1 MKHMSNDIFRQAIR
15 GLALAAAL
23 AVPSVALAQS
33 ADVLRIANP
42 VAVTSLDGFGARSA
56 DQPTI
61 SVMQQVL
68 EPLVIRKDGE
78 LQPLLAKSWDNPDE
92 LTWRFHLNE
101 GITFADGSPL
111 TSKDVKAS
119 LQRLI
124 DGKGPLAGL
133 WAAVETIDTPDD
145 LTLDIKTSTRL
156 GTVLSN
162 LSMLGIAPAAA
173 LEDPNFFN
181 APFGTGPYRVTE
193 FTPSQFVALER
204 NPEYRNEPAPTARLE
219 YRYIPEMSGRI
230 TALENNEIDVT
241 WGVPPDQVAQ
251 LRDSQSL
258 TVESFPTFGNYYMWY
273 NSSRE
278 PFTDVRVRQAM
289 WHAVNMEEIKT
300 FLFEGTAEVAKGP
313 IPQDVFGAAEQT
325 PYAYDPDKAR
335 QLLAEAG
342 YPNGFSTTMMWSSQ
356 CCTNIREFAETLIS
370 QWAAVGIQVTPQEL
384 ERATWLEN
392 LLALNWYS
400 TLSEGNTITGDADF
414 TLARL
419 YLSTAKRMGY
429 ANPELDALLLEA
441 RAEIDQGKRA
451 ELYAQA
457 GKIIWDEAVGIFPLD
472 MKMHAVYRKEVT
484 GFVPTPTGMPRF
496 DTVSKQ

>member
-193 FTPSQFVALER
+193 FTPSQFVTIER
-204 NPEYRNEPAPTARLE
+204 NPNTATSQRRLPAWEPVTS
-219 YRYIPEMSGRI
+219 EMWGRI
-230 TALENNEIDVT
+230 AGRPDRSTRST

-300 FLFEGTAEVAKGP
+300 FLLKAQPKWPTGP

-392 LLALNWYS
+392 LLALNWDS